1 MFTTF
6 VFHCKNSLKKLNHLK
21 DAKDDLIANSIPN
34 QAFCDCKSYIVTR
47 QNSLL

>member
-21 DAKDDLIANSIPN
+21 DAKDDLNSIPN